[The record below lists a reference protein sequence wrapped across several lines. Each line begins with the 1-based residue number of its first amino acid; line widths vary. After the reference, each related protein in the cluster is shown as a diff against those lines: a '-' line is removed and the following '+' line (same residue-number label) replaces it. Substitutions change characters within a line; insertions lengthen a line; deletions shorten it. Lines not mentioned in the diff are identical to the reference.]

1 MVGDSL
7 AHDQVDA
14 GKVLSKDTKKL
25 LDKFTLEQKR
35 KIFGLMAK
43 IARKE
48 HKKTRKRLENKGG
61 LAKQV
66 AKNNAFIAKTEA
78 SFEAGDYG
86 TIFFG
91 LTKKIRSDDARGRT
105 KLIDDIGA
113 LYAFGK
119 QNFAPI
125 GSGDGSHQFP
135 HSPTKWRKR
144 GFVYSGGFPGA
155 LRKKMNAK
163 GESRAGNLGSFGRRL
178 KIGYV
183 HPDIPPAEEFLPQ
196 AEEQILRGLEREI
209 PNAIR
214 RAWEESG
221 EKRKR

>member
-7 AHDQVDA
+7 ARDQAEA
-14 GKVLSKDTKKL
+14 GKAFDKDTKKL
-25 LDKFTLEQKR
+25 FDKFSKQQKR
-35 KIFGLMAK
+35 KVLSLMAK
-43 IARKE
+43 VARKE
-48 HKKTRKRLENKGG
+48 HKKTRKRLFNKGG

-66 AKNNAFIAKTEA
+66 AKNNAFVTSIESSLEK
-78 SFEAGDYG
+78 GDYG

-91 LTKKIRSDDARGRT
+91 LTKKIRSDDERGRT

-178 KIGYV
+178 KVGYV
-183 HPDIPPAEEFLPQ
+183 HPDIPPADEFLEQ
-196 AEEQILRGLEREI
+196 AEKQILDGLAREI
-209 PNAIR
+209 PDAIR

-221 EKRKR
+221 EKRTR